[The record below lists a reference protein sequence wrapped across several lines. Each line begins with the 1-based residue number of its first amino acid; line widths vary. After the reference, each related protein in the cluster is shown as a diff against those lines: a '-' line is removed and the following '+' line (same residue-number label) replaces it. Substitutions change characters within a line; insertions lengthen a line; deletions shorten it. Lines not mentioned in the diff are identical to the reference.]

1 MKVALVN
8 SNPAVSRLATLSLSK
23 IGYEYIEVDN
33 LDDIKGK
40 FFDIL
45 ILDSEITVQDVNLEE
60 ITSKI
65 LYLSSK
71 SSPEFD
77 RADKILPKPF
87 LPTEF
92 ISIVESLGHTQDQN
106 LSGFD
111 EDKENFSELKDEQD
125 SLVSIED
132 SEFVDKLSDEL
143 FKDEFGIKD
152 DNIEDDRFS
161 LDDFDMDLADKDE
174 EARDL
179 DSTSEDDDINKED
192 ILEEFDDFKDEE
204 PAEMTSR
211 EEDLLSDFGFDDDKK
226 EDIKE
231 NADLS
236 DLEIEESS
244 QPKDE
249 LAEENEYSKNE
260 DLSDEI
266 ELKDDGDKVDFE
278 TEDDTFA
285 DIRKTIDEIDSLDSE
300 LNLDEFEDKSES
312 EFANDRSE
320 MVKKEKNL
328 DTQDQ
333 LGNEDFIKE
342 SDEMGDFTF
351 IDQESEFKGE
361 RLNVSSTSEY
371 DDIDQIKEEDL
382 AKALNEDFA
391 SIVEPTKS
399 DLVGSSEAIKKE
411 LAHKI
416 GEQITGALS
425 ADSIKEALKGLNIK
439 INITFEEK

>member
-33 LDDIKGK
+33 LDALKGK

-45 ILDSEITVQDVNLEE
+45 ILDSEMIVQDVNLEE
-60 ITSKI
+60 IAGKI

-77 RADKILPKPF
+77 SADKILPKPF

-106 LSGFD
+106 LSDFD
-111 EDKENFSELKDEQD
+111 KDEENFSELKDEQD

-132 SEFVDKLSDEL
+132 REFVDELSDEL

-152 DNIEDDRFS
+152 TGEDDSFN
-161 LDDFDMDLADKDE
+161 LDDFEMDLIDKIEEAGSLDSVDE
-174 EARDL
+174 EI
-179 DSTSEDDDINKED
+179 EKEEQA
-192 ILEEFDDFKDEE
+192 LEEFDEIKDDE
-204 PAEMTSR
+204 PVQMTSR
-211 EEDLLSDFGFDDDKK
+211 EEDLLSDFGFD
-226 EDIKE
+226 EDKE
-231 NADLS
+231 NIEGNMDLES
-236 DLEIEESS
+236 LEIEE
-244 QPKDE
+244 PKDE
-249 LAEENEYSKNE
+249 PIKESEFKEDEEFV
-260 DLSDEI
+260 DEI
-266 ELKDDGDKVDFE
+266 DLKEDDDKVDFDME
-278 TEDDTFA
+278 AEDTFA

-300 LNLDEFEDKSES
+300 LNLDEVDEDKSEI
-312 EFANDRSE
+312 EFTDDHL
-320 MVKKEKNL
+320 KTDKEEINL
-328 DTQDQ
+328 DIQDQ
-333 LGNEDFIKE
+333 LSDDDFIKE
-342 SDEMGDFTF
+342 SDEMGDFAF
-351 IDQESEFKGE
+351 VDKDSDFESEQSSG
-361 RLNVSSTSEY
+361 VSQY

-391 SIVEPTKS
+391 SMVEPTKS

>member
-23 IGYEYIEVDN
+23 IGYEYIEVYS
-33 LDDIKGK
+33 LDDIKGR

-60 ITSKI
+60 IAGKI

-106 LSGFD
+106 LSDFD
-111 EDKENFSELKDEQD
+111 KDEENFSELKDEQG

-132 SEFVDKLSDEL
+132 SEFVDELSDEL
-143 FKDEFGIKD
+143 FKDEFGIK
-152 DNIEDDRFS
+152 EDTEDESFS
-161 LDDFDMDLADKDE
+161 LDDFDMDLTDKNE
-174 EARDL
+174 EVGNL
-179 DSTSEDDDINKED
+179 DSTSENISIDNEED
-192 ILEEFDDFKDEE
+192 NLEEFDDFKDEE
-204 PAEMTSR
+204 PAQMTSR

-231 NADLS
+231 NADLN
-236 DLEIEESS
+236 DFEIEESL
-244 QPKDE
+244 QLKDE
-249 LAEENEYSKNE
+249 LSEENEHSE
-260 DLSDEI
+260 VEELSDEM
-266 ELKDDGDKVDFE
+266 ELEDVNDKVDFE

-312 EFANDRSE
+312 EFANDHFE
-320 MVKKEKNL
+320 MLKKYKNL

-333 LGNEDFIKE
+333 VGNEDFIKE

-351 IDQESEFKGE
+351 IDQESEFKSDQ
-361 RLNVSSTSEY
+361 LNVSGTSEY
-371 DDIDQIKEEDL
+371 DDIDHIKEEDL

-399 DLVGSSEAIKKE
+399 DLVSSSEAIKKE